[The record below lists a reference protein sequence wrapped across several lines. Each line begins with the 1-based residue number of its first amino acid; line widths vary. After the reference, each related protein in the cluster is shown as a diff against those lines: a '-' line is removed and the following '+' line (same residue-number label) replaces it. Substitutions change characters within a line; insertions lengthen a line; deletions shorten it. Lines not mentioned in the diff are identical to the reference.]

1 MIDGRARAI
10 ARTMLGEENREQVEL
25 AAGSTDCVHRIATA
39 FYFLFRLEPAP
50 CLLSLLADHDS
61 LVVEAARLALVIIAN
76 DKKFRSA
83 RYPKNQLIDFG
94 PWIELKAGGNAPG
107 SVPGDERAGGLAPR
121 RDSIDLWQSHFER
134 VRRKAGGDMPAA
146 REANK

>member
-39 FYFLFRLEPAP
+39 FYFQFRLEPAP
-50 CLLSLLADHDS
+50 CLLSLLADQDP

-83 RYPKNQLIDFG
+83 RYPKNHLIYFG
-94 PWIELKAGGNAPG
+94 WIELKACGNGPG
-107 SVPGDERAGGLAPR
+107 SVPGDGRAGGLAPR